1 MKVLLTHRFFWPD
14 TAPYAIMLRVIAK
27 ELVQAGHD
35 VHVLASI
42 PSYRE
47 SGLACPRQE
56 VVDGAKLRRVWV
68 LPREKSSPTR
78 RGFNVVIY
86 SWHLCVEILRLR
98 PDVVTASTFPPV
110 IAAWC
115 ASLAARLVGA
125 KFVYH
130 MQDIHPEISKISKG
144 LLGRH
149 FPAMVL
155 RWFDNQTL
163 RRSAAVIAL
172 SNDMVQTLNGR
183 GISDLP
189 VHVINNFSLSHAQ
202 TATGDKLPATLR
214 KDPLRKRVIFAGN
227 LGRFQNLMLLT
238 EGVAQ
243 LFQKHP
249 DLDMLLLGDG
259 SALPEL
265 QARWA
270 KTPQVQFAPF
280 IPFEQAQAVIAD
292 ADIGLVSLSAGIY
305 RAAYPSKVLTYLEL
319 GVPVFA
325 LVEPESNLAQS
336 LIQAKVGAVP
346 TELTVPSIAAA
357 LGDLLASKPAP
368 RMVKAWHESQFG
380 LSSTMQRWRRLFED
394 LRAGS
399 EKVDHK

>member
-27 ELVQAGHD
+27 ELVMAGHD
-35 VHVLASI
+35 VNVLASI
-42 PSYRE
+42 PSYRA
-47 SGLACPRQE
+47 SGLASPRQE

-68 LPREKSSPTR
+68 LPREKSSPIR
-78 RGFNVVIY
+78 RGLNVVIY

-115 ASLAARLVGA
+115 ASLAAHIIGA

-130 MQDIHPEISKISKG
+130 MQDIHPEISQISKG
-144 LLGRH
+144 FLGRRL
-149 FPAMVL
+149 PAMVL

-163 RRSAAVIAL
+163 RRSAAVIVL
-172 SNDMVQTLNGR
+172 SNDMAHTLNRR
-183 GISDLP
+183 GMSDLP
-189 VHVINNFSLSHAQ
+189 LHVINNFSLSHAHN
-202 TATGDKLPATLR
+202 ANDSHLPEALR
-214 KDPLRKRVIFAGN
+214 KDPLRRRVIFAGN
-227 LGRFQNLMLLT
+227 LGRFQNLSLLT

-243 LFQKHP
+243 LFPDHP
-249 DLDMLLLGDG
+249 DLDLLLLGDG

-280 IPFEQAQAVIAD
+280 MPFEQAQAVIAD

-305 RAAYPSKVLTYLEL
+305 RAAYPSKVLTYFEL

-325 LVEPESNLAQS
+325 LVEPQSDLAQS
-336 LIQAKVGAVP
+336 LIRAKVGAVP
-346 TELTVPSIAAA
+346 RELTAPSIAES
-357 LGDLLASKPAP
+357 LGDLLANKPAP
-368 RMVKAWHESQFG
+368 AQIKTWHEAQFG
-380 LSSTMQRWRRLFED
+380 LPITMQRWRQLFED
-394 LRAGS
+394 LSANS
-399 EKVDHK
+399 NKADHT